1 MIKVL
6 YSRKTNLT
14 YTVEYYKDNTTDEK
28 NLLGTSK
35 AVTATFG
42 DGITLEA
49 GTEEGQ
55 LNWKLPASGYTA
67 GVQQGAKPH
76 VIIDG
81 SNVIKVLYSRKTNLT
96 YTVEYYKDNT
106 TDEKNLLGTSK
117 AVTATFGDGSP
128 LRMEPKKAS

>member
-42 DGITLEA
+42 DGITL
-49 GTEEGQ
+49 
-55 LNWKLPASGYTA
+55 
-67 GVQQGAKPH
+67 
-76 VIIDG
+76 
-81 SNVIKVLYSRKTNLT
+81 
-96 YTVEYYKDNT
+96 
-106 TDEKNLLGTSK
+106 
-117 AVTATFGDGSP
+117 
-128 LRMEPKKAS
+128 